1 MSSLFLGF
9 PLAIFLLFVAPLWL
23 LLHYRSKRQVE
34 QGLSGQDYETL
45 QQLAQRAEKLQA
57 RVDNLERLLDA
68 EAPQWRQRA

>member
-23 LLHYRSKRQVE
+23 FLHYRSKRQVA

-45 QQLAQRAEKLQA
+45 QQLAQRAEKLQS

-68 EAPQWRQRA
+68 EAPHWRQRA

>member
-1 MSSLFLGF
+1 M
-9 PLAIFLLFVAPLWL
+9 L